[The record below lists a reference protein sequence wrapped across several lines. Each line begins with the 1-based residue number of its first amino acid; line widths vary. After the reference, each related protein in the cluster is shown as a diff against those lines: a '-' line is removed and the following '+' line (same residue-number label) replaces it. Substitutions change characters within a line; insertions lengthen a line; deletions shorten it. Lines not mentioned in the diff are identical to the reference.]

1 MQQNLFHPVYIRLE
15 QEFKELRYR
24 LLSKRRL
31 KIIKQS
37 VRLLPGLIGFAI
49 DKR

>member
-31 KIIKQS
+31 KIIKS